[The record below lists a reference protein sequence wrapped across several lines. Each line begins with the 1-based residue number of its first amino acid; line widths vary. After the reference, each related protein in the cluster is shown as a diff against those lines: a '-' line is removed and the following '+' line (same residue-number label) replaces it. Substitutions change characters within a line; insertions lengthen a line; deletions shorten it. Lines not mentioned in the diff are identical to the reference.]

1 MDKPMSGS
9 ESGATTAYNTVFID
23 TNLDTHLAM
32 IVSDSDTVS
41 DLKKKI
47 VEEHPLCFPSIG
59 EIKVHALKVKRRGF
73 FYYLSDLMSV
83 RSAFEGVS
91 KSWFLSVDA
100 SSVKGQNVIMHS
112 CKPDSR
118 NLAACFDI
126 ANNNSSADVVD
137 LLPDGPSRRL
147 PNINDSLLR
156 QVADKHHEKQN
167 LIAEQFCSGNSS
179 DEMPTSGNSSDEVP
193 KVLQKKVERL
203 GYDNFKDLLCPTSNR
218 SVPQLQDKFDVLGK
232 EFEDPRTYSAPK
244 DGSIVKKKHKT
255 KKRNEDAGQDCAA
268 KENDLLVLES
278 VDNASK
284 LDNIVLENSFRS
296 PRRDVSYNMNGENQ
310 HVGSSKTNNESGTGM
325 DTTSLLCTEIPVRQK
340 HIECENDK
348 PENGVISKHKFKS
361 PDESPE
367 SGPTAKKKHKTKKTS
382 DNDIPLTAHGAS
394 ISDAAK
400 RTSRQQ
406 EMTTSSYS
414 LSEKLGSG
422 IAISDNIELLEDN
435 LKLTGIASSRKRK
448 RKEQTSNPG
457 QVVGAISLEKDEETN
472 KIPCSAENDISNT
485 GVGKVGRQ
493 SEAADLEAGPVKD
506 KNVLVDQCANR
517 AEDHLSPMIQEVNNL
532 QDNRVSSQENQ
543 TFAGEDGTADLRKS
557 SRKKKKS
564 SKTRCPDVGVSMPS
578 ETGHVK
584 GSVNDVSPT
593 KLPKSV
599 NDDEM
604 GNIGAGNG
612 ESPNEES
619 GLEVMPVKNKTILM
633 NQHAGHVKG
642 HASPT
647 DHGLN
652 NLQENMVSGHENQTV
667 AAEDG
672 TINPRKSS
680 KKKKMSRKTQDPDVV
695 TSTPINENNISS
707 SGVSVGERKNETA
720 DLEAVPVKDMNILVD
735 QQASHV
741 KGHPSPVVLQEL
753 NNLCESR
760 VVGPENLLVSV
771 EDKTVEAG
779 RSSRKRKK
787 SRKTQGSDVETS
799 ITSGTEHLR
808 ESNTDIVNR
817 ESKNHAA
824 DVDAVPVKDM
834 NMAVDQHAIHLVEDH
849 SYQQESNYLQESR
862 VTGLE
867 DLTVAAE
874 AGKFSR
880 KKKKSRKNQGP
891 DEETSLASGTEHHRE
906 SKNYAADVDAVP
918 VKDMNMAVDQHAIHL
933 VEDHSYQQESN
944 NLQESRVTG
953 LEDLTV
959 AAEAGK
965 FSRKKKKSRKNQGLD
980 EETSLASGT
989 EHHRESKNYAA
1000 DVDAVPVKD
1009 MNMAVD
1015 QHAIHL
1021 VEDHSYRQESNN
1033 LQESRVTGLEDLTVA
1048 AEAGKFS
1055 RKKKKSRK
1063 IQDPDEETS
1072 LASGTEHHRESNTG
1086 IDNGESKNYAV
1097 DVDAMLVKDMNM
1109 IVDQHANYVEDHSSL
1124 QEPNNLPKSR
1134 VTGPENL
1141 SVAVED
1147 ETMEAGTSSR
1157 KRKKSRKI
1165 QGPDAETSVASGTE
1179 HSRES
1184 LGDVSPTEPPIS
1196 TYGENL
1202 SDKAEK
1208 GGLTE
1213 LKEASKI
1220 KTVSASPADD
1230 KGADEVIRDVLESLQ
1245 QCNKDMVNQD
1255 MDKKSK
1261 KKTKKKESSTLV
1273 ENIETKGKDD
1283 LDHYNPNTSTD
1294 SVTDMNPLAESSK
1307 ENKVVNTTSMN
1318 KLNRSKKSQKNAGV
1332 EGNWEVHDGNK
1343 SINAVCEDERIEK
1356 QHQHEA
1362 IASSEK
1368 LACIVTDKKA
1378 VDDKANGPG
1387 LQSTGSSS
1395 DIYHSVKSSENHI
1408 SGGNAQ
1414 VVSYEPIQNQKSSSK
1429 NVNESDSLM
1438 LKSNKKLP
1446 SISGNGEKL
1455 MKSNESPKLNT
1466 PQEAQTPTLTNCSS
1480 RIKTKLKFAASTS
1493 GSESS
1498 KIVVPQ
1504 NRSGNAHQ
1512 SHLPVR
1518 KAQRNDIGDVVD
1530 SSEPKRGLI
1539 VTSGTIFKDDGKETS
1554 DDEDKTDN
1562 SDSGIRTPNKS
1573 SSSGSSDSDADSSL
1587 SDHGS
1592 YGSKGEGG
1600 GGRKK
1605 KKSMPSSPKSLS
1617 LEAILRSSS
1626 RYKKAKLT
1634 FSQSQY
1640 DAIDSQPDEFVPDSQ
1655 PKKLP

>member
-73 FYYLSDLMSV
+73 FYYLSDSMSV

-100 SSVKGQNVIMHS
+100 SSVKGQNEIMPS

-167 LIAEQFCSGNSS
+167 LTAEQFCSGNSS

-203 GYDNFKDLLCPTSNR
+203 GYNNFEDLLCPTSNR
-218 SVPQLQDKFDVLGK
+218 SVPQLQDKFDVLGR
-232 EFEDPRTYSAPK
+232 EFEDPRTYTAPK
-244 DGSIVKKKHKT
+244 DGSTVKKKHKA

-310 HVGSSKTNNESGTGM
+310 HVGSSKTNNESGTEM
-325 DTTSLLCTEIPVRQK
+325 DTTSLLCTEIQVRQK
-340 HIECENDK
+340 HIECKNDK

-361 PDESPE
+361 PEESPE

-382 DNDIPLTAHGAS
+382 DNDIPLTAHEAS
-394 ISDAAK
+394 ISDTVK
-400 RTSRQQ
+400 RRTSRQQ

-435 LKLTGIASSRKRK
+435 LKLTGTASSRKRK
-448 RKEQTSNPG
+448 RKEQTSNPD

-517 AEDHLSPMIQEVNNL
+517 AEDHPSPMIQEVNNL
-532 QDNRVSSQENQ
+532 QENRVSSRENQ
-543 TFAGEDGTADLRKS
+543 TFAGEDGTANLRKS
-557 SRKKKKS
+557 SRKKRKS
-564 SKTRCPDVGVSMPS
+564 SKTQCPDVGVSMPL

-599 NDDEM
+599 NDNEM
-604 GNIGAGNG
+604 GNISAGNG
-612 ESPNEES
+612 ESPNEEA

-633 NQHAGHVKG
+633 NQQASHVKG

-647 DHGLN
+647 DDRLN

-695 TSTPINENNISS
+695 TSAPINENNISS
-707 SGVSVGERKNETA
+707 SGVSIGERKNEAA

-735 QQASHV
+735 QQANHA
-741 KGHPSPVVLQEL
+741 KGHPSPMVLQEL
-753 NNLCESR
+753 NNLCESS

-779 RSSRKRKK
+779 RPSRKRKK

-817 ESKNHAA
+817 ESKNYTA

-834 NMAVDQHAIHLVEDH
+834 NMAV
-849 SYQQESNYLQESR
+849 N
-862 VTGLE
+862 
-867 DLTVAAE
+867 
-874 AGKFSR
+874 
-880 KKKKSRKNQGP
+880 
-891 DEETSLASGTEHHRE
+891 
-906 SKNYAADVDAVP
+906 
-918 VKDMNMAVDQHAIHL
+918 QHAIHL

-944 NLQESRVTG
+944 NPQESRVTG
-953 LEDLTV
+953 LEDLNV

-965 FSRKKKKSRKNQGLD
+965 FSRKKKKSRKTQG
-980 EETSLASGT
+980 
-989 EHHRESKNYAA
+989 
-1000 DVDAVPVKD
+1000 
-1009 MNMAVD
+1009 
-1015 QHAIHL
+1015 
-1021 VEDHSYRQESNN
+1021 
-1033 LQESRVTGLEDLTVA
+1033 
-1048 AEAGKFS
+1048 
-1055 RKKKKSRK
+1055 
-1063 IQDPDEETS
+1063 PDEETS

-1109 IVDQHANYVEDHSSL
+1109 MVDQHANYVEDHSSL

-1134 VTGPENL
+1134 VPGPENL

-1157 KRKKSRKI
+1157 KRKKSRKT

-1196 TYGENL
+1196 TNGENL

-1230 KGADEVIRDVLESLQ
+1230 KGADEVIQDVLESLQ

-1273 ENIETKGKDD
+1273 KNIETKGKDD
-1283 LDHYNPNTSTD
+1283 LDHYNPKASTD

-1318 KLNRSKKSQKNAGV
+1318 KLNRSKKSKKNAGV

-1356 QHQHEA
+1356 RHQHEA
-1362 IASSEK
+1362 IAYSEK

-1414 VVSYEPIQNQKSSSK
+1414 VVSYEPIQNQRSSSK

-1455 MKSNESPKLNT
+1455 MKSNESQKLNT

-1498 KIVVPQ
+1498 KIVIPQ

-1539 VTSGTIFKDDGKETS
+1539 VTSGTIDERVNKSRSTVAVRKAARNNNGVVVNGSDQKRSLLAASGTIFKDDGKETS

-1562 SDSGIRTPNKS
+1562 SDSSIRTPNRS

-1592 YGSKGEGG
+1592 YSSKGEGG

-1634 FSQSQY
+1634 FSQPQY
-1640 DAIDSQPDEFVPDSQ
+1640 DDIDSQPDEFVPDSQ
-1655 PKKLP
+1655 PK

>member
-1 MDKPMSGS
+1 MDKPRSDS

-32 IVSDSDTVS
+32 VVSDSETVS

-83 RSAFEGVS
+83 RSAFEGIS

-100 SSVKGQNVIMHS
+100 SSVKGQNEIMHS
-112 CKPDSR
+112 CKHDSG

-126 ANNNSSADVVD
+126 TNNNSSADVVD

-147 PNINDSLLR
+147 PNIDDSLLR

-193 KVLQKKVERL
+193 KVLQKKAERL
-203 GYDNFKDLLCPTSNR
+203 GYNHFKDSLCPISNR
-218 SVPQLQDKFDVLGK
+218 SVPQFQDKVDVLGK
-232 EFEDPRTYSAPK
+232 EFEDPRTHTALK
-244 DGSIVKKKHKT
+244 EGSVAKKKHKT
-255 KKRNEDAGQDCAA
+255 KKRNEDAGQDSAA
-268 KENDLLVLES
+268 KENDLLVLKS

-296 PRRDVSYNMNGENQ
+296 ARRDLSYNMNGENQ
-310 HVGSSKTNNESGTGM
+310 CVGSSKTNNESGTGM
-325 DTTSLLCTEIPVRQK
+325 DTTSLHCAEIQVRQK

-348 PENGVISKHKFKS
+348 PENGIISKHKFKS
-361 PDESPE
+361 AEESPE
-367 SGPTAKKKHKTKKTS
+367 SGPPAKKKHKTKKTS
-382 DNDIPLTAHGAS
+382 DNDIPLTAHEAS
-394 ISDAAK
+394 ISDAVK

-414 LSEKLGSG
+414 LGEKLGNG
-422 IAISDNIELLEDN
+422 IAISDNTELLEDN
-435 LKLTGIASSRKRK
+435 LKLTGTASSRKRK

-457 QVVGAISLEKDEETN
+457 EVVGAIPLEKDEQTN
-472 KIPCSAENDISNT
+472 KIPRSAENDISNS
-485 GVGKVGRQ
+485 GAGNAGRK
-493 SEAADLEAGPVKD
+493 SEAADLEAGSVKD
-506 KNVLVDQCANR
+506 KNVLVDQYANR

-532 QDNRVSSQENQ
+532 QENRVSSQENQ
-543 TFAGEDGTADLRKS
+543 TFAGEDETVDPRKS
-557 SRKKKKS
+557 LRKKKKS
-564 SKTRCPDVGVSMPS
+564 SKTLCPDVGVSTPS

-599 NDDEM
+599 NDKEM
-604 GNIGAGNG
+604 GNVNAGNG
-612 ESPNEES
+612 ESPNEEA
-619 GLEVMPVKNKTILM
+619 GLEVMPVKNKPILM
-633 NQHAGHVKG
+633 NQHSGHVKG

-647 DHGLN
+647 NHGLN
-652 NLQENMVSGHENQTV
+652 NLQENMVSGHEKQTV

-695 TSTPINENNISS
+695 TSTPINENNMSS
-707 SGVSVGERKNETA
+707 SGVGVGERKNETA
-720 DLEAVPVKDMNILVD
+720 DLEAVQVKDMNILVD

-779 RSSRKRKK
+779 KSLRKRKK

-799 ITSGTEHLR
+799 ITSGTEEHL
-808 ESNTDIVNR
+808 
-817 ESKNHAA
+817 
-824 DVDAVPVKDM
+824 M
-834 NMAVDQHAIHLVEDH
+834 
-849 SYQQESNYLQESR
+849 
-862 VTGLE
+862 
-867 DLTVAAE
+867 
-874 AGKFSR
+874 
-880 KKKKSRKNQGP
+880 
-891 DEETSLASGTEHHRE
+891 E

-918 VKDMNMAVDQHAIHL
+918 VKDMSMAVDQHAIHL

-944 NLQESRVTG
+944 NLQESSVTE
-953 LEDLTV
+953 LENLTV
-959 AAEAGK
+959 AVEAGK
-965 FSRKKKKSRKNQGLD
+965 SSRKKKKSRKNQG
-980 EETSLASGT
+980 
-989 EHHRESKNYAA
+989 
-1000 DVDAVPVKD
+1000 
-1009 MNMAVD
+1009 
-1015 QHAIHL
+1015 
-1021 VEDHSYRQESNN
+1021 
-1033 LQESRVTGLEDLTVA
+1033 
-1048 AEAGKFS
+1048 
-1055 RKKKKSRK
+1055 
-1063 IQDPDEETS
+1063 PDEETS

-1097 DVDAMLVKDMNM
+1097 DVDAVLVKDMNM
-1109 IVDQHANYVEDHSSL
+1109 MVDQHAGHVEDHSSL
-1124 QEPNNLPKSR
+1124 QEPNNLLKSR
-1134 VTGPENL
+1134 VTSPESL

-1147 ETMEAGTSSR
+1147 ETMEALKSSR

-1165 QGPDAETSVASGTE
+1165 QGPDAEMSVASGTE

-1184 LGDVSPTEPPIS
+1184 LGDISPTEPPTS
-1196 TYGENL
+1196 TNGENL

-1208 GGLTE
+1208 GSLTE

-1220 KTVSASPADD
+1220 KTVSATLADD
-1230 KGADEVIRDVLESLQ
+1230 KGADEVIQDVLESLQ
-1245 QCNKDMVNQD
+1245 QCNKD

-1273 ENIETKGKDD
+1273 DNVETKGKDD
-1283 LDHYNPNTSTD
+1283 LDHFNPRASTD

-1343 SINAVCEDERIEK
+1343 SINAACEDERIEK

-1387 LQSTGSSS
+1387 LQSTGPSP
-1395 DIYHSVKSSENHI
+1395 DIHHSVKSSENHI

-1414 VVSYEPIQNQKSSSK
+1414 VVSSELIQNQRSSSK

-1455 MKSNESPKLNT
+1455 MKSNESEKLNT
-1466 PQEAQTPTLTNCSS
+1466 PREAQTPTLTNSSS

-1498 KIVVPQ
+1498 KSVVPQ

-1518 KAQRNDIGDVVD
+1518 KAQRNDIGEVVD

-1539 VTSGTIFKDDGKETS
+1539 VTSGTIDEKGNKSRSNVAVRKAQRNNNGVVNGSDQKRSLLAASRTIFKDDGKESS

-1562 SDSGIRTPNKS
+1562 SDSSTRTPNKS
-1573 SSSGSSDSDADSSL
+1573 SSSESSDSDADSGL
-1587 SDHGS
+1587 SEHGS
-1592 YGSKGEGG
+1592 YSSKGEGD
-1600 GGRKK
+1600 GGRNK

-1626 RYKKAKLT
+1626 RYRKAKLT

-1640 DAIDSQPDEFVPDSQ
+1640 DDIDSQPDEFVPDSQ
-1655 PKKLP
+1655 PK